1 MWNSTVGTCIMTEPE
16 RKEWNRFVNTR
27 LTFDGLPLAEEPSV
41 DEPRRRRKPSQ
52 PPRIK
57 LAKASALPPPARGDI
72 IQNSIRLSSS
82 TLLNEWLKESVV
94 ANDGTDEE
102 EKDSG
107 AAEKEAMAALD
118 EALKALHKSTTLPSM
133 QKSSLKVASALLNV
147 ANQPSCYNPFQCLQH
162 AVMFAS
168 NGPKLGK
175 NDVSFKKALPPNDL
189 QCSPIEALMVLGRAD
204 CLRALHFTDEA
215 IFLCGHVLSLCSK
228 QRERIPPAAGVAL
241 TPSLPSKWSAVNAYA
256 YMVSIATDSTLL
268 SLLHACNREV
278 TAMNWDKEALEEI
291 AHGRAA
297 AMRIG
302 GISDLPLIG
311 SVRPRAA
318 ISKTNA
324 NPPVGAR
331 QRRDEAEEYEEYEDV
346 ESESTSGVDA
356 ASSGSVPPGLQEL
369 SNEAYYA
376 GGNEEDDQVEMVAV

>member
-1 MWNSTVGTCIMTEPE
+1 MTEPE
-16 RKEWNRFVNTR
+16 RKEWNRFVDTR
-27 LTFDGLPLAEEPSV
+27 LTFEGLPLAEEPSV
-41 DEPRRRRKPSQ
+41 EEPRRRRKPSQ

-57 LAKASALPPPARGDI
+57 VAKASAPPPPARGDI
-72 IQNSIRLSSS
+72 IQNTIRISSS
-82 TLLNEWLKESVV
+82 ALLKEWLKESVTS
-94 ANDGTDEE
+94 DGGATDE
-102 EKDSG
+102 DDRG
-107 AAEKEAMAALD
+107 AAAVAKELMATLN

-175 NDVSFKKALPPNDL
+175 NDVFFKKALPENDL
-189 QCSPIEALMVLGRAD
+189 QCSPIEALMILGRAD

-228 QRERIPPAAGVAL
+228 QRERIPPAAGIAL

-256 YMVSIATDSTLL
+256 YMVSIATDSTLS

-278 TAMNWDKEALEEI
+278 TTMNWDKEALEEI

-311 SVRPRAA
+311 SVQSRTA
-318 ISKTNA
+318 STTNTKA
-324 NPPVGAR
+324 NPSVGAGRR
-331 QRRDEAEEYEEYEDV
+331 QDEAEEYDNWED
-346 ESESTSGVDA
+346 SGSGDISGVDA
-356 ASSGSVPPGLQEL
+356 SSGAAPPGLQEL
-369 SNEAYYA
+369 SNEDYYE
-376 GGNEEDDQVEMVAV
+376 GGDDEDDDQVEMVAV

>member
-27 LTFDGLPLAEEPSV
+27 LTFEGLPLAEEPSV

-57 LAKASALPPPARGDI
+57 VAKASALPPPARSDV
-72 IQNSIRLSSS
+72 IQSTIRLSSS
-82 TLLNEWLKESVV
+82 ALLNEWLKES
-94 ANDGTDEE
+94 DSGTDEE
-102 EKDSG
+102 EKDS
-107 AAEKEAMAALD
+107 AAAAKEAMAALD
-118 EALKALHKSTTLPSM
+118 EALRALHESSTLPSM

-147 ANQPSCYNPFQCLQH
+147 ASQPSCYNPFQCLQH

-175 NDVSFKKALPPNDL
+175 NDISFKKALPPNDL
-189 QCSPIEALMVLGRAD
+189 QCSPIEALMILGRAD

-215 IFLCGHVLSLCSK
+215 IFLCGHVLSLCAK
-228 QRERIPPAAGVAL
+228 QRERIPPAAGVAI
-241 TPSLPSKWSAVNAYA
+241 TPSLPSQWSAVNAYA
-256 YMVSIATDSTLL
+256 YMVSIATDSTLS

-278 TAMNWDKEALEEI
+278 TTMNWGKEDLEEI

-311 SVRPRAA
+311 SVQPRAA
-318 ISKTNA
+318 ISNTNV
-324 NPPVGAR
+324 NPPVGAGQR
-331 QRRDEAEEYEEYEDV
+331 QDEAEEDEEYEGV
-346 ESESTSGVDA
+346 ELEGTSGAGA
-356 ASSGSVPPGLQEL
+356 ASSGAVPPGLQEL
-369 SNEAYYA
+369 SNEDYYQ
-376 GGNEEDDQVEMVAV
+376 GGDDEDDQVEMVAV

>member
-27 LTFDGLPLAEEPSV
+27 LTFEGLPLAEDPSV

-57 LAKASALPPPARGDI
+57 VAKASALPPPARSDV
-72 IQNSIRLSSS
+72 IQNTIRLSSS
-82 TLLNEWLKESVV
+82 ALLNEWLKEFDS
-94 ANDGTDEE
+94 GTDEE
-102 EKDSG
+102 EKDL
-107 AAEKEAMAALD
+107 AAVAKEAMAALD

-175 NDVSFKKALPPNDL
+175 NDVSFKKALPLNDL
-189 QCSPIEALMVLGRAD
+189 QCSPIEALMILGRAD

-215 IFLCGHVLSLCSK
+215 IFLCGHVLSLCGK

-256 YMVSIATDSTLL
+256 YMVSIATDSTL
-268 SLLHACNREV
+268 SCLLHACNREV
-278 TAMNWDKEALEEI
+278 TTMNWNKEALEEI

-302 GISDLPLIG
+302 GISDLPLIS
-311 SVRPRAA
+311 SVQPRAA
-318 ISKTNA
+318 ISNTNV
-324 NPPVGAR
+324 NPPVGAGQR
-331 QRRDEAEEYEEYEDV
+331 QDEAEQYEEYEDV
-346 ESESTSGVDA
+346 EPEGTSGVGA
-356 ASSGSVPPGLQEL
+356 ASSGTVPSGLEEL
-369 SNEAYYA
+369 SNEDYYA
-376 GGNEEDDQVEMVAV
+376 GGDDEDDQVEMVAV

>member
-27 LTFDGLPLAEEPSV
+27 LTFEGLPLAEEPSV
-41 DEPRRRRKPSQ
+41 NEPRRRRKPSHA
-52 PPRIK
+52 PRIK
-57 LAKASALPPPARGDI
+57 VAKASALPPPARGDV
-72 IQNSIRLSSS
+72 IQNTIRLSSS
-82 TLLNEWLKESVV
+82 ALLNEWLKESVV
-94 ANDGTDEE
+94 TDSSTDEE
-102 EKDSG
+102 EKG
-107 AAEKEAMAALD
+107 AAAAAKEAMAALD

-147 ANQPSCYNPFQCLQH
+147 ANQQSCHNPFQCLQH

-175 NDVSFKKALPPNDL
+175 NDVLFKKALPLNDL
-189 QCSPIEALMVLGRAD
+189 QCSPIEALMILGRAD

-256 YMVSIATDSTLL
+256 YMVSIATDSTLS

-278 TAMNWDKEALEEI
+278 TTMNWDKEALEEI

-311 SVRPRAA
+311 SVQPRTASSNMNVVN
-318 ISKTNA
+318 IPK
-324 NPPVGAR
+324 GAGQR
-331 QRRDEAEEYEEYEDV
+331 QDEAEEYGEYEDV
-346 ESESTSGVDA
+346 EPEGISGANA
-356 ASSGSVPPGLQEL
+356 ASGNVPPGLQEL
-369 SNEAYYA
+369 NNEDYYA
-376 GGNEEDDQVEMVAV
+376 GGDDEDDQVEMVAV

>member
-27 LTFDGLPLAEEPSV
+27 LTFEGLPLAEEPSV

-57 LAKASALPPPARGDI
+57 VAKASALPPPARSDV
-72 IQNSIRLSSS
+72 IQSTIRLSSS
-82 TLLNEWLKESVV
+82 ALLNEWLKES
-94 ANDGTDEE
+94 DSGTDEE
-102 EKDSG
+102 EKDS
-107 AAEKEAMAALD
+107 AAAAKEAMAALD
-118 EALKALHKSTTLPSM
+118 EALRALHESSTLPSM

-147 ANQPSCYNPFQCLQH
+147 ASQPSCYNPFQCLQH

-175 NDVSFKKALPPNDL
+175 NDISFKKALPPNDL
-189 QCSPIEALMVLGRAD
+189 QCSPIEALMILGRAD

-215 IFLCGHVLSLCSK
+215 IFLCGHVLSLCAK
-228 QRERIPPAAGVAL
+228 QRERIPPAAGVAI
-241 TPSLPSKWSAVNAYA
+241 TPSLPSQWSAVNAYA
-256 YMVSIATDSTLL
+256 YMVSIATDSTLS

-278 TAMNWDKEALEEI
+278 TTMNWGKEALEEI

-311 SVRPRAA
+311 SVQPRAA
-318 ISKTNA
+318 ISNTNV
-324 NPPVGAR
+324 NPPVGAGQR
-331 QRRDEAEEYEEYEDV
+331 QDEAEEDEEYEGV
-346 ESESTSGVDA
+346 ELEGTSGAGA
-356 ASSGSVPPGLQEL
+356 ASSGAVPPGLQEL
-369 SNEAYYA
+369 SNEDYYQ
-376 GGNEEDDQVEMVAV
+376 GGDDEDDKVEMVAV